1 MKQNKWF
8 LAAITLAVSIGLA
21 AASGWAQA
29 PEKTP
34 KAPSPGIER
43 EPGKTP
49 PAVGQQPKVDLSSS
63 DITKIQ
69 DALRKEGF
77 QPGEEGK
84 LDAKTQQAL
93 RDFQKKNN
101 LKVTGQPDRE
111 TAQKLGVKIG
121 EADGPARSPGAKQ
134 ERAPMPGA
142 GPTSPGKSGT
152 K

>member
-1 MKQNKWF
+1 MKQRKWF
-8 LAAITLAVSIGLA
+8 VAAIALAVSIGLA

-34 KAPSPGIER
+34 KAPAPGVGT
-43 EPGKTP
+43 EPKAP
-49 PAVGQQPKVDLSSS
+49 PAVGKEPKVELSATE
-63 DITKIQ
+63 IMRIQ
-69 DALRKEGF
+69 EALRKEGF

-93 RDFQKKNN
+93 RDFQKKND
-101 LKVTGQPDRE
+101 LPVTGQPDRE

-121 EADGPARSPGAKQ
+121 EKAGAGKTPGATQ
-134 ERAPMPGA
+134 QRAPMPGA
-142 GPTSPGKSGT
+142 GPDAPGKSGT